1 MRFTITFF
9 LFLLTLLPLKAQ
21 IDFEVVSRGM
31 GGYINGV
38 KVGDL
43 NGDGRDDLI
52 VGYAGWQPVPYESSY
67 EVYYQDSTGQLGV
80 FLPIGFYRFRPPGD
94 SGGVRTFLLEDINQ
108 DGQTDLVG
116 FLGDKISIL
125 YQSLQG
131 SFDSLEIVDIE
142 GQSGNNMISGDFNND
157 SLIDFAI
164 AFQTPS
170 YLRIYFQQDTGWV
183 DTTYDLVWGRNH
195 RMAVG
200 DLTGDGLD
208 DLLYGGDAQPNST
221 LLIYPQL
228 DSGGLGSPIS
238 PLVLPE
244 EMDDLI
250 LLDVNDDEFLDLV
263 ISYDDYTGS
272 GIEVLIYLQDTATH
286 TLQSP
291 PQRLTTPFRAGD
303 GRLAVADLNC
313 DGTEELLLNQET
325 YGLSVYRK
333 DSTNEYGPYEHFSVD
348 LHTRPKK
355 HLGIGDLNGD
365 GRIDMAGIHYYD
377 QEQLEIL
384 YNRTAPPAFSHIDT
398 LLRYDTLTV
407 EPVWVGYRY
416 KDTTVISTMD
426 DSMYVR
432 VDSFLRQDQY
442 RMDSLQTDTILV
454 RQGEMCGGPFQDTVV
469 RSSMTLLN
477 ATLLVTGTPDRL
489 ESWWIT
495 LPLTSVPQLAEANPL
510 RLYPNPT
517 EGRLHL
523 EWQGDWIPGQRKVS
537 LHDSWGRELWQDQ
550 WQGERLTLDLT
561 TYPAGIYL
569 LRIEGQDWV
578 ETRRVW
584 RR

>member
-9 LFLLTLLPLKAQ
+9 LFLLTLLPLRAQ
-21 IDFEVVSRGM
+21 IDFEVVSLVT
-31 GGYINGV
+31 GGRTAGV
-38 KVGDL
+38 RIDDL
-43 NGDGRDDLI
+43 NGDGREDLI
-52 VGYAGWQPVPYESSY
+52 VAHTPGSLVPIPYRSSY

-80 FLPIGFYRFRPPGD
+80 FLPIGIYPYGR
-94 SGGVRTFLLEDINQ
+94 SYLEYLSDFTVVDLNHDQ
-108 DGQTDLVG
+108 LPDLVAVVE
-116 FLGDKISIL
+116 DSVSIL
-125 YQSLQG
+125 YQSPLG
-131 SFDSLEIVDIE
+131 SFDSLELRY
-142 GQSGNNMISGDFNND
+142 SGRNPQTIATGDFNQD
-157 SLIDFAI
+157 GRTDFVVAH
-164 AFQTPS
+164 QVSP
-170 YLRIYFQQDTGWV
+170 YLRMFFQQDTGWV
-183 DTTYDLVWGRNH
+183 DTTYDLIWGQKH

-208 DLLYGGDAQPNST
+208 DLVYGGDAQPNST

-228 DSGGLGSPIS
+228 ASGGLGSPLS
-238 PLVLPE
+238 PLALSGTI
-244 EMDDLI
+244 DDLA
-250 LLDVNDDEFLDLV
+250 LLDANEDGYLDLV
-263 ISYDDYTGS
+263 ISYEDDVS
-272 GIEVLIYLQDTATH
+272 GDYEVLIYFQDTVTH
-286 TLQSP
+286 ALQLP
-291 PQRLTTPFRAGD
+291 PQSLMMLNRSSGIS
-303 GRLAVADLNC
+303 VADLNC
-313 DGTEELLLNQET
+313 DGTEELVLNHGSF
-325 YGLSVYRK
+325 GLSVYGK
-333 DSTNEYGPYEHFSVD
+333 DSISGEYSFWEHYPAR
-348 LHTRPKK
+348 LYYLGQEL
-355 HLGIGDLNGD
+355 LGIGDLNGD
-365 GRIDMAGIHYYD
+365 GSVDMAGIYSNGP
-377 QEQLEIL
+377 EQLEIL
-384 YNRTAPPAFSHIDT
+384 YNRTAPAVFSHIDT

-489 ESWWIT
+489 DSWWIT
-495 LPLTSVPQLAEANPL
+495 LPLTSAPQLAEANPL

-517 EGRLHL
+517 EGRVHL
-523 EWQGDWIPGQRKVS
+523 EWQGELLPGQREVS
-537 LHDSWGRELWQDQ
+537 LYDPWGRELWQDQ